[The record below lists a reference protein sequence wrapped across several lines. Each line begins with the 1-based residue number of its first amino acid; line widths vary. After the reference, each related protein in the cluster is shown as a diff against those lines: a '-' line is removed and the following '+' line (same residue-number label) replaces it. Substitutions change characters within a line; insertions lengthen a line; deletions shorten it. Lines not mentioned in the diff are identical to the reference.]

1 MKKILIALAGAAVV
15 SSCSLYQKYP
25 GSSPL
30 NGETTTLEGI
40 MGNVAHDDGGAVAHD
55 GGGAVA
61 ATDTASLGSIGWRQL
76 FADTLLQRLI
86 ERAWANNTDVRTAQL
101 TIEQAQNDLASA
113 RLGHL
118 PTLSF
123 EPTGALNHFDGT
135 TLRIYDIP
143 VKASWQVSIFGQATS
158 RKRQAEARKQAT
170 VDYRQAVMV
179 SLAANVASTYYSLV
193 MCDHELAILRQTLG
207 VWEESLESMRTLYE
221 AGLYQS
227 PAVYRMEASLASVKS
242 GIVELESNILTTE
255 AALCR
260 LLSEPPH
267 TIARSAFGAFQ
278 MPQQLSVGIPV
289 QLLQARPDVRQA
301 ARNMEIAYYDTQQAR
316 QDFYPNLTISG
327 TLGWSNGQGLVNPAQ
342 FLAEAVASLTQPLF
356 AQGKIKARY
365 RNAQAEQEKMRLQ
378 FVQTL
383 LNAGNEVYRY
393 LHECHKAQRKA
404 AYIADCVRALNE
416 SYLAT
421 RELMNHGTNTY
432 LEVLTAQEDLLQ
444 AQITEVQ
451 NSDDGIQALINL
463 YTALGGF

>member
-1 MKKILIALAGAAVV
+1 MKHILIALAGVAVV

-25 GSSPL
+25 GSSPF
-30 NGETTTLEGI
+30 NGETATLEGV
-40 MGNVAHDDGGAVAHD
+40 MGNVANTSIVANTDGVAD
-55 GGGAVA
+55 VA
-61 ATDTASLGSIGWRQL
+61 IVTDTASLGSIGWRQL
-76 FADTLLQRLI
+76 FTDTLLQRLI

-123 EPTGALNHFDGT
+123 EPTGALNRFDGT

-255 AALCR
+255 AVLYQ

-267 TIARSAFGAFQ
+267 AIARAAFDAFQ
-278 MPQQLSVGIPV
+278 MPEQLSVGIPV
-289 QLLQARPDVRQA
+289 RLLQARPDVRQA

-327 TLGWSNGQGLVNPAQ
+327 TLGWSNGQGLVNPA
-342 FLAEAVASLTQPLF
+342 VASLTQPLF

-365 RNAQAEQEKMRLQ
+365 RNAQAEQEKMRLL

-393 LHECHKAQRKA
+393 LHECHKTQRKA

-421 RELMNHGTNTY
+421 RELMNHGSNTY

-451 NSDDGIQALINL
+451 NRNDGIQALINL